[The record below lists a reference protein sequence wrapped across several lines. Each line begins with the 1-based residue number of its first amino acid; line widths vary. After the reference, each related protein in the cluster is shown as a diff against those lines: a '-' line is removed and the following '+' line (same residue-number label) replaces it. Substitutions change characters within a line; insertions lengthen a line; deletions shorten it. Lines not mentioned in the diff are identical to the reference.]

1 MNDLSTRFMNI
12 SAEKGNKYAKDINLS
27 NRTEKIKEFLNN
39 ILELISFN
47 LQAEFNRISSSQLGQ
62 FNTKEIGKNIREII
76 EKQLEKMIFLIEK
89 ERGTYPQIE
98 EYIPNKLKKLYFE
111 LIKDEKIKIIVEEL
125 FEMNLFHDFGQITDR
140 LNNLDVAT
148 IDLIL
153 RYLTIINIIRRIS
166 RREILK
172 REPSIKKK

>member
-27 NRTEKIKEFLNN
+27 NRIEKIMEILNN
-39 ILELISFN
+39 LVEFISIN
-47 LQAEFNRISSSQLGQ
+47 LQAEFNRISSSHLGQ
-62 FNTKEIGKNIREII
+62 LNTKEIGKNIREII
-76 EKQLEKMIFLIEK
+76 EKQLEKIIFLIQK

-98 EYIPNKLKKLYFE
+98 QYIPNKLKKLYSK
-111 LIKDEKIKIIVEEL
+111 LLKDEKTKIIVEEV
-125 FEMNLFHDFGQITDR
+125 FEMNLFHDFGQITVR

-172 REPSIKKK
+172 REPLIKKK